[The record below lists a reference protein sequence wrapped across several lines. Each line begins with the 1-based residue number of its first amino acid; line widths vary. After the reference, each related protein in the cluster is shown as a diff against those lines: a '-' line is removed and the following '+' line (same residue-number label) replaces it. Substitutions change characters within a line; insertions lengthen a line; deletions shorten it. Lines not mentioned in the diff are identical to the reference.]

1 MKGEVALPWCMVAP
15 QGLVARVS
23 IMQGVC
29 GKYSVPIRHKR
40 AFAVTQNADHWH
52 THYLVSRGW
61 RP

>member
-1 MKGEVALPWCMVAP
+1 MVAP
-15 QGLVARVS
+15 RGLVARVS